1 MRASPLRCV
10 IAFWLL
16 GTPPGVLALEQQTL
30 DALRDAMER
39 VNRLERKQREDY
51 HAHRRA
57 QGDVEESLEEH
68 LARYARFASFG
79 EPPDPATL
87 EELRRL
93 SGPPLPPDLVD
104 FYRRVGAFDG
114 SPWLKGLVVHA
125 PQKLVAK
132 SRRNEERPYEHLR
145 SLGFVDMILWSWGN
159 DRFEFDP
166 ASGEALPQAEI
177 DALNARYSI
186 VGWRTIDETEGFE
199 YLYFDANGGFGTAHF
214 HQDDFE
220 SFDEDVL
227 RPLLRGERP
236 AQTLDEAL
244 RALLERAHGPE
255 QYPW

>member
-1 MRASPLRCV
+1 MRAWPLRCV

-16 GTPPGVLALEQQTL
+16 GTPPGALALEQRTL

-39 VNRLERKQREDY
+39 VNRVERKQREEY
-51 HAHRRA
+51 HAYLRGR
-57 QGDVEESLEEH
+57 GDVDESLEEH
-68 LARYARFASFG
+68 MARYARFARFG
-79 EPPDPATL
+79 EPADPATL
-87 EELRRL
+87 EALRRL

-114 SPWLKGLVVHA
+114 SPSLKGLVLHA
-125 PQKLVAK
+125 PQELLAK
-132 SRRNEERPYEHLR
+132 SLRNEARPYEHLR

-159 DRFEFDP
+159 DRFEFEP
-166 ASGEALPQAEI
+166 ASGEALPQSEI

-199 YLYFDANGGFGTAHF
+199 YLYFDEAGRFGLAYF
-214 HQDDFE
+214 HQDDFD
-220 SFDEDVL
+220 SFDEDVVK
-227 RPLLRGERP
+227 PLLRGEGP
-236 AQTLDEAL
+236 SQTLDEAL